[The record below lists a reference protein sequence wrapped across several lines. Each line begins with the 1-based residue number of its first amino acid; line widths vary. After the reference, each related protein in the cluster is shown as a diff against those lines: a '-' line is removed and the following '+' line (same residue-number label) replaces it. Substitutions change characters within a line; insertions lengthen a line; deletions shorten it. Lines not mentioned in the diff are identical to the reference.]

1 MVLRI
6 LSRITKKRNKRTLF
20 SYSTG
25 SKYSSLFHFDEL
37 IVLNCIKL
45 TRMLKEKFI
54 EAINKAY
61 TTPLPAIYL
70 GAGIFQGQIIG
81 EAKVNV
87 PLRMMNRHGLVTGAT
102 GSGKTRT
109 LQLIAEQLS
118 AAGVP
123 VFMPDMKGDL
133 SGMAKEGIAN
143 DKINERA
150 KALGI
155 KYTPSGFPVEL
166 YSLSGKQG
174 AQMRATV
181 TEFGPVLLSKILELN
196 EVQSG
201 VLSVIFKYADDK
213 NLPIVDFNDLKKVLN
228 YLSEGAGAQEIKSDY
243 GKISTTTSSTILRKI
258 VALEQQGIHMIFGEQ
273 SFDIQDLFEKVD
285 GRGVISILNVSD
297 VQSQPS
303 IFSTFMLALLAELY
317 QNLPEAGDLD
327 KPKLIFFLD
336 EAHLLFKDAPKA
348 FMDQIEQ
355 VIRLIRSK
363 GVGIF
368 FCTQLTQDVPATVLS
383 QLGNRVHHV
392 IRAFTPNDVKALKE
406 TIKTFPKSDFYDMEQ
421 QFTQLGTGQA
431 FITVLNEKGI
441 PTETVVTHLAP
452 PASVMGP
459 LTTDEYQNQLK
470 NSDVY
475 KKYKETVDPQS
486 AFEILEARMKQQ
498 DSAEVQKEQQV
509 KTTSRGRQ
517 EKSTFEE
524 VISSPV
530 AKQVGRELV
539 RGVFGMLFGTT
550 TRRTSRRRGI
560 F

>member
-1 MVLRI
+1 MR
-6 LSRITKKRNKRTLF
+6 
-20 SYSTG
+20 
-25 SKYSSLFHFDEL
+25 EQ
-37 IVLNCIKL
+37 
-45 TRMLKEKFI
+45 FI
-54 EAINKAY
+54 EAIKKSY
-61 TTPLPAIYL
+61 TSSLPSIYL
-70 GAGIFQGQIIG
+70 GAGVCEGKI
-81 EAKVNV
+81 EADAKVNL

-109 LQLIAEQLS
+109 LQLMAEQLS

-133 SGMAKEGIAN
+133 SGMAKAGTAN

-150 KALGI
+150 SALGI
-155 KYTPSGFPVEL
+155 SFSPNEYPLEL
-166 YSLSGKQG
+166 FSLTGKSG

-181 TEFGPVLLSKILELN
+181 SEFGPVLLSKILELN
-196 EVQSG
+196 DTQTG

-213 NLPIVDFNDLKKVLN
+213 KLPIVDFNDLKKVLQ
-228 YLSEGAGAQEIKSDY
+228 YLTEGPGAAEIKNDY
-243 GKISTTTSSTILRKI
+243 GKISTATSGTILRKI
-258 VALEQQGIHMIFGEQ
+258 VALEQQGVHQIFGET
-273 SFDIQDLFEKVD
+273 SFDVEDLFEKVD
-285 GRGVISILNVSD
+285 GKGVITLLNVAD
-297 VQSQPS
+297 IQHQPAV
-303 IFSTFMLALLAELY
+303 FSTFMLALLAELY
-317 QNLPEAGDLD
+317 QRLPEAGDLD

-348 FMDQIEQ
+348 FLDQIDQ

-363 GVGIF
+363 GVGVL
-368 FCTQLTQDVPATVLS
+368 FCTQLTQDIPPTVLA

-406 TIKTFPKSDFYDMEQ
+406 TVKTFPKSQYYDMEQ

-452 PASVMGP
+452 PTSLMGP
-459 LTTDEYQNQLK
+459 LSETDFKAVLDQSEGYR
-470 NSDVY
+470 
-475 KKYKETVDPQS
+475 KYSKTVDPES
-486 AFEILEARMKQQ
+486 AFEILSKRIQQQEEEAQEER
-498 DSAEVQKEQQV
+498 EEQASS
-509 KTTSRGRQ
+509 KATTSRRA
-517 EKSTFEE
+517 EKSTFEQ
-524 VISSPV
+524 VMGSPV

-550 TRRTSRRRGI
+550 TRRSSRKRSI

>member
-1 MVLRI
+1 MR
-6 LSRITKKRNKRTLF
+6 
-20 SYSTG
+20 
-25 SKYSSLFHFDEL
+25 EA
-37 IVLNCIKL
+37 
-45 TRMLKEKFI
+45 FI
-54 EAINKAY
+54 EAIKKSY
-61 TTPLPAIYL
+61 TPSLPSIYL
-70 GAGIFQGQIIG
+70 GAGIYEGKIES
-81 EAKVNV
+81 EAKVNLT
-87 PLRMMNRHGLVTGAT
+87 LRMMNRHGLITGAT

-109 LQLIAEQLS
+109 LQLMAEQLS

-133 SGMAKEGIAN
+133 SGMAKAGIAN

-150 KALGI
+150 AALGI
-155 KYTPSGFPVEL
+155 NYTPSEFPLEIF
-166 YSLSGKQG
+166 SLTGKQG

-196 EVQSG
+196 DTQTG
-201 VLSVIFKYADDK
+201 VLSVLFKYADDK
-213 NLPIVDFNDLKKVLN
+213 KLPIVDFNDLKKVLQ
-228 YLSEGAGAQEIKSDY
+228 YLTDGPGADEIKNDY
-243 GKISTTTSSTILRKI
+243 GKISSASSGTILRKI
-258 VALEQQGIHMIFGEQ
+258 VALEQQGVHQIFGET
-273 SFDIQDLFEKVD
+273 SFDIDDLFEKVD
-285 GRGVISILNVSD
+285 GKGVITVLNVAD
-297 VQSQPS
+297 IQHQPTV
-303 IFSTFMLALLAELY
+303 FSTFMLALLAELY
-317 QNLPEAGDLD
+317 QHLPEAGDLD

-348 FMDQIEQ
+348 FLDQIDQ

-363 GVGIF
+363 GVGVF
-368 FCTQLTQDVPATVLS
+368 FCTQLTQDVPPNVLA

-392 IRAFTPNDVKALKE
+392 IRAFTPNDVKALRE
-406 TIKTFPKSDFYDMEQ
+406 TVKTFPKSQFYSMED

-452 PASVMGP
+452 PVSLMGP
-459 LTTDEYQNQLK
+459 LSESEFKTVLD
-470 NSDVY
+470 NSEGY
-475 KKYKETVDPQS
+475 KKYNKAVDPES
-486 AFEILEARMKQQ
+486 AFEILSKRMKEQEEE
-498 DSAEVQKEQQV
+498 AEEKAEE
-509 KTTSRGRQ
+509 KTSRSGSKKA

-550 TRRTSRRRGI
+550 TRRTTRRKKSI

>member
-1 MVLRI
+1 M
-6 LSRITKKRNKRTLF
+6 S
-20 SYSTG
+20 
-25 SKYSSLFHFDEL
+25 
-37 IVLNCIKL
+37 
-45 TRMLKEKFI
+45 KEKFI
-54 EAINKAY
+54 ESISKSY
-61 TTPLPAIYL
+61 TTPLPSIYL
-70 GAGIFQGQIIG
+70 GAGVFQGEIVPQ
-81 EAKVNV
+81 AKVNL

-123 VFMPDMKGDL
+123 VFMPDMKGDI
-133 SGMAKEGIAN
+133 SGMAKEGLVN
-143 DKINERA
+143 EKIKERA
-150 KALGI
+150 AALGI
-155 KYTPSGFPVEL
+155 QYTPSGFPVEL
-166 YSLSGKQG
+166 YSLSGKLG

-181 TEFGPVLLSKILELN
+181 SEFGPVLLSKILDLN

-201 VLSVIFKYADDK
+201 VLAVVFKYADDK

-228 YLSEGAGAQEIKSDY
+228 YISEGAGAQEIKADY
-243 GKISTTTSSTILRKI
+243 GKISTSTSGTILRKI
-258 VALEQQGIHMIFGEQ
+258 VALEQQGVHDIFGER
-273 SFDIQDLFEKVD
+273 SFDIDDLFEKVD
-285 GRGVISILNVSD
+285 GRGVISLLNVSD
-297 VQSQPS
+297 IQQQPS

-348 FMDQIEQ
+348 FMDQIDQ

-368 FCTQLTQDVPATVLS
+368 FCTQLTQDVPPTVLS

-392 IRAFTPNDVKALKE
+392 IRAFTPNDVSALKE
-406 TIKTFPKSDFYDMEQ
+406 TIKTFPKSEFYEMEQ

-441 PTETVVTHLAP
+441 PTETVVTHLGP
-452 PASVMGP
+452 PASFMGP
-459 LTTDEYQNQLK
+459 LSSQEYQNLLSQ
-470 NSDVY
+470 SDIY
-475 KKYKETVDPQS
+475 KKYQEAVDPES
-486 AFEILEARMKQQ
+486 AFELLNKRMKQQ
-498 DSAEVQKEQQV
+498 EEDAEVQKTQP
-509 KTTSRGRQ
+509 TRSTSTRK
-517 EKSTFEE
+517 EKSTFED
-524 VISSPV
+524 VMASPV

-539 RGVFGMLFGTT
+539 RGVFGMLFGSTP
-550 TRRTSRRRGI
+550 RRSSRRKSI

>member
-1 MVLRI
+1 MSKDKFI
-6 LSRITKKRNKRTLF
+6 QSITK
-20 SYSTG
+20 S
-25 SKYSSLFHFDEL
+25 
-37 IVLNCIKL
+37 
-45 TRMLKEKFI
+45 
-54 EAINKAY
+54 Y
-61 TTPLPAIYL
+61 TTPLPSVYL
-70 GAGIFQGQIIG
+70 GAGVLQGEIIS
-81 EAKVNV
+81 EAKVNL

-118 AAGVP
+118 AAGIP

-133 SGMAKEGIAN
+133 SGMAKEGIVN
-143 DKINERA
+143 EKINERA
-150 KALGI
+150 AALGI
-155 KYTPSGFPVEL
+155 QYAPSGFPVEL
-166 YSLSGKQG
+166 YSLSGKLG

-181 TEFGPVLLSKILELN
+181 SEFGPVLLSKILELN

-201 VLSVIFKYADDK
+201 VLAVVFKYADDK

-228 YLSEGAGAQEIKSDY
+228 YISEGPGAQEIKADY
-243 GKISTTTSSTILRKI
+243 GKISTSTSGTILRKI
-258 VALEQQGIHMIFGEQ
+258 VAIEQQGIQQIFGER
-273 SFDIQDLFEKVD
+273 SFDIEDLFEKVD
-285 GRGVISILNVSD
+285 GRGVISLLNVSD
-297 VQSQPS
+297 VQQQPS

-368 FCTQLTQDVPATVLS
+368 FCTQLTQDVPPSVLS
-383 QLGNRVHHV
+383 QLGNRIHHV
-392 IRAFTPNDVKALKE
+392 IRAFTPNDVSALKE
-406 TIKTFPKSDFYDMEQ
+406 TIKTFPKSEFYEMEQ

-452 PASVMGP
+452 PASYMGP
-459 LTTDEYQNQLK
+459 LSAQEYQTLLDG
-470 NSDVY
+470 SDIY
-475 KKYKETVDPQS
+475 KKYQETINSES
-486 AFEILEARMKQQ
+486 AFELLNARMKQQ
-498 DSAEVQKEQQV
+498 QDEMEVQKSQPS
-509 KTTSRGRQ
+509 KAASRKV

-524 VISSPV
+524 VMASPV

-539 RGVFGMLFGTT
+539 RGVFGMLFGSAPRRS
-550 TRRTSRRRGI
+550 TRRKSI